1 MVHSTPCVCFNACK
15 YCNSKLHSSLA
26 CLNTSILLC
35 AACNLDSCNLS
46 SVIKGLIVGGVSQS
60 LQEMV
65 SLWRLSAAVV
75 AGWILKGF
83 KQLISC
89 CEALI
94 DFRTKLA
101 ASVIAY
107 VAPDASLYP
116 CFKQNA
122 GHTGSVFEYCCLA
135 HSLGIVVRK
144 QQRDDPDF
152 MSLID
157 SIKSAQVLDS
167 LLSLLKW
174 FKRRY

>member
-1 MVHSTPCVCFNACK
+1 MHGTACVC
-15 YCNSKLHSSLA
+15 CNSNLHYSLA
-26 CLNTSILLC
+26 CLTTSILLC
-35 AACNLDSCNLS
+35 AACNPDSCNLS
-46 SVIKGLIVGGVSQS
+46 SVITGLSVGGVSQS

-65 SLWRLSAAVV
+65 SLWGLSGLSAAVV
-75 AGWILKGF
+75 AGWILKEL

-101 ASVIAY
+101 ASVIAS
-107 VAPDASLYP
+107 VAANASLYP
-116 CFKQNA
+116 CFKQVA
-122 GHTGSVFEYCCLA
+122 DHTESVFEYCCLA
-135 HSLGIVVRK
+135 HSLGTVVRK

-167 LLSLLKW
+167 LLSLLNFFRW
-174 FKRRY
+174 RY